1 MITIAYAYQDGDQDG
16 TIRSSSTS
24 YSAAL
29 NGTGTFDIY
38 AAQGDLGVGQW
49 RSGSTYR
56 LYQTFL
62 DFGYT
67 AASDAVPVTATF
79 VLTGI
84 SSAATNVMR
93 SIEFLQYICGE
104 TITTGNKRT
113 PSLLYSAIPLASN
126 HKGERISTK
135 AAFAGF
141 SNITLMDTNQSPLRC
156 VAVSQRNR
164 RQQTPNLD
172 ERNF

>member
-1 MITIAYAYQDGDQDG
+1 
-16 TIRSSSTS
+16 S

-84 SSAATNVMR
+84 SSAATNVKR
-93 SIEFLQYICGE
+93 SIEFRQYNCCG
-104 TITTGNKRT
+104 TITTSISRT
-113 PSLLYSAIPLASN
+113 PSHLISPTLLASTQ
-126 HKGERISTK
+126 KGERISTK
-135 AAFAGF
+135 AAFAGL
-141 SNITLMDTNQSPLRC
+141 SNVTLIHTSLSPIRC
-156 VAVSQRNR
+156 VVVSKRNR
-164 RQQTPNLD
+164 RQQTPTTD